1 MLAKKD
7 PAADGGGRT
16 EGWKPAQSM
25 LEDDSARQQR
35 PAAATEAAFECSGDL
50 MRAVAVGG
58 GKVAVGEKELCGLFQ
73 FSSLGAL
80 LHPSGSH
87 HAKFEPLPH
96 SKFWGNARTTATG
109 VLLAKKIVF
118 ARGAHASHAHF

>member
-50 MRAVAVGG
+50 MRAVAVG
-58 GKVAVGEKELCGLFQ
+58 EKELCGLFQ

-96 SKFWGNARTTATG
+96 SKFWLGQRTYYSYG
-109 VLLAKKIVF
+109 
-118 ARGAHASHAHF
+118 GAPS